1 MTQDEIIKELKVRFV
16 QKIGVISLAEY
27 AKNNSLNYESLRSIM
42 NGAVSFANITRK
54 RGEGKKVI
62 EQLIKDEVIDDQM
75 LEQISTIE
83 KPENR
88 LRANFYEKTGMSIIK
103 YAEEKEVDAHA
114 IKRILSKKVTF
125 KRSLTQK
132 TLAAA
137 KQLKLDGVI
146 E

>member
-1 MTQDEIIKELKVRFV
+1 MTQDDIIKELKVRFV
-16 QKIGVISLAEY
+16 RGIGVVSLAEY
-27 AKNNSLNYESLRSIM
+27 AQNNDLNYESLRSIM

-62 EQLIKDEVIDDQM
+62 EQLIKDEVIDNQL
-75 LEQISTIE
+75 LEQISTVE

-88 LRANFYEKTGMSIIK
+88 LRATFYEKTGMSMIK
-103 YAEEKEVDAHA
+103 YAEVKGVDPHA
-114 IKRILSKKVTF
+114 VKRILSQKVTF
-125 KRSLTQK
+125 QRSLTAK

-137 KQLKLDGVI
+137 EQLKLDGII